1 VGVVASRIS
10 YGSGAFERVPAHA
23 ASHQRRRV
31 APKTA
36 RLPAPHAIESWPQA
50 IRPAP
55 RKRKATPQ
63 KVVGSALLA
72 FSALASIWIL
82 FSNLLDGDDDRFDSA
97 HLQTMK
103 VETVA
108 FGTDTVPASF
118 NERFGPFGDS
128 QPVSPDIAKN
138 YFALLDP
145 GYSFGAAPGTF
156 SKDALPEPV
165 QMIAHVRDIDTQQ
178 AQGDVPLSSTV
189 REAMQ
194 HVPLPPP
201 RPVQKPLTRE
211 IAQAGREAGAT
222 VASKAAS
229 IFEKLFGSS
238 NREPKFAVASADDST
253 VQTTG
258 SLGAGNLSAPYDPQ
272 TAVYDIT
279 ARKVYL
285 SDGTAL
291 EAHSGLGD
299 KLDDPR
305 FVNVRMQGA
314 TPPHLYDL
322 TLRES
327 LFHGVE
333 ALRLNPVGGEEAIH
347 GRSGLLAHTYMLGP
361 NGDSNGCVSFKDY
374 NRFLQAYKKGLIKRL
389 AVVAKVE

>member
-1 VGVVASRIS
+1 MVASRIS
-10 YGSGAFERVPAHA
+10 YGSGAVERGLVHT
-23 ASHQRRRV
+23 ASRRRRKV
-31 APKTA
+31 ALKVA
-36 RLPAPHAIESWPQA
+36 RLPAPHTIQSWAQAIE
-50 IRPAP
+50 PAP
-55 RKRKATPQ
+55 RKRKASPQ
-63 KVVGSALLA
+63 KIIGSALLA
-72 FSALASIWIL
+72 FTALASIWVL
-82 FSNLLDGDDDRFDSA
+82 FSNVFEGEDARFDSA
-97 HLQTMK
+97 HVQTMK

-108 FGTDTVPASF
+108 LSADTFRADTTVASF
-118 NERFGPFGDS
+118 DERFGPFGDAR
-128 QPVSPDIAKN
+128 PVSPDTAKN

-156 SKDALPEPV
+156 TLDPLPEPP

-178 AQGDVPLSSTV
+178 AQEDVPLSSTV

-211 IAQAGREAGAT
+211 IAQAGRAAGAS
-222 VASKAAS
+222 VASKAVG
-229 IFEKLFGSS
+229 IFEKLFGSPD
-238 NREPKFAVASADDST
+238 RAPTFAVASADDST
-253 VQTTG
+253 LPQTTG
-258 SLGAGNLSAPYDPQ
+258 SVSAPYDPQ

-285 SDGTAL
+285 SDGTSL

-305 FVNVRMQGA
+305 FANVRMQGV

-322 TLRES
+322 KLRES

-374 NRFLQAYKKGLIKRL
+374 TRFLQAYKKGMIKRL